1 MDKTKTIIAQT
12 VVLIFI
18 CNACLSEMP
27 PAGAELSVPA
37 SDRAVS
43 TLSIAADGI
52 QPESPPPAAE
62 PTADIAVSAPKGAT
76 DKAEIEANASAFA
89 TEDDVLTPNSRKA
102 ASPSESRGV
111 RALARPNDGLF
122 AAQRYLEQIHATEA
136 WDVVHENR
144 AITIAVIDTGVD
156 LNHPDL
162 KANLVGG
169 VNLLDRSKA
178 PQDDNGHGTKVAGVI
193 AAVGNNGVG
202 TTGLL
207 WSAKVMPIKAL
218 DSTGFGDEDKLVE
231 GIRYAVDHG
240 AKIVVL
246 SVGLYRYSQELRS
259 AAEYAENKGVLLV
272 AATGNDG
279 KELKQKMQIKYPAAN
294 PTVIAVGGIT
304 PNNEIE
310 EESNGGSEIDIV
322 APWQVYTTAVGGG
335 YKFEQGTSMAAPQV
349 AAVAA
354 LILAKNPAMKPY
366 QVRNLLRQTAEDVAA
381 PGWDSRTGYGLL
393 RADRA
398 LTTEPSDDI
407 YESNNSRDR
416 AKPLPLGKMISAALA
431 GGTDPDWF
439 YIDSPY
445 DGTVQLS
452 LTTIDLPASIKLT
465 HFVGN
470 RAEGKTYANVQN
482 KTTSLIM
489 KKGRNHIH
497 IQLTDTKSKSNVQYK
512 LTPIFQISP
521 DPFEDNDKQYQA
533 FALPARSQKIKG
545 TFHRDNDQDWY
556 SITFDKKGTLRVMVD
571 TDTVRIDPL
580 IEIQGK
586 GTKLTII
593 DNARE
598 GEAEESE
605 VISVLPGK
613 YYIRVANSIA
623 QKPNAVNGEY
633 SLTIDYLTQ
642 YTDPNEPNNR
652 AYEATTMSFGTEYT
666 GVLND
671 ADDRDWFKFTLAQ
684 SSYVRLNLSN
694 IPYDRQMTLALY
706 DKAQKPI
713 ATSKNDKTRT
723 DLQSAKVLKAG
734 TYYVKLTADRP
745 FERQLYEFSVAAS
758 PLAGGYTDIHGHWA
772 EKAITELSDR
782 KIVNGYGDHTFDPES
797 GITRAEAVAMIVKAF
812 NLAKVKNLNYDDLN
826 KQHWAYD
833 AIMRASSAGIVQG
846 DGDGGFA
853 PSRLV
858 TRVEM
863 AVMLGNALHLKGDND
878 GGAPFR
884 DVSAGH
890 WAAPMLREMKAKGQI
905 QGYEGDLFK
914 PDKTASRAEFAYILL
929 KVLIK

>member
-18 CNACLSEMP
+18 CNACLSDMP
-27 PAGAELSVPA
+27 PAGAEPSA
-37 SDRAVS
+37 AATDRAVP
-43 TLSIAADGI
+43 TLST
-52 QPESPPPAAE
+52 AAE
-62 PTADIAVSAPKGAT
+62 ETQLPSPSPSADSTADIAASTSNVPT
-76 DKAEIEANASAFA
+76 DKAEANASAY
-89 TEDDVLTPNSRKA
+89 EEDVLTPDSRKT
-102 ASPSESRGV
+102 ASPAESRNV

-136 WDVVHENR
+136 WDVVKENR
-144 AITIAVIDTGVD
+144 SITIAIVDTGVD

-193 AAVGNNGVG
+193 AAVGNNGIG

-279 KELKQKMQIKYPAAN
+279 KDLKQKMQIKYPAAN
-294 PTVIAVGGIT
+294 PTVLAVGGLT
-304 PNNEIE
+304 ANNEIE

-366 QVRNLLRQTAEDVAA
+366 QVRNLLRQTAEDVST

-398 LTTEPSDDI
+398 LTVAPSDDI
-407 YESNNSRDR
+407 YEKNNSRDR

-431 GGTDPDWF
+431 GGADPDWF

-452 LTTIDLPASIKLT
+452 ITTVDLPASIKLT
-465 HFVGN
+465 HYAGN

-482 KTTSLIM
+482 KTTSIIM
-489 KKGRNHIH
+489 KKGKNYIH
-497 IQLTDTKSKSNVQYK
+497 IQLADSKSKANIKYK
-512 LTPIFQISP
+512 LTPIFQIAP

-533 FALPARSQKIKG
+533 FQLPARSQKIKG

-598 GEAEESE
+598 GEAEESD
-605 VISVLPGK
+605 VIPVLPGK
-613 YYIRVANSIA
+613 YYIRVANAIA
-623 QKPNAVNGEY
+623 QKPSAVNGEY

-642 YTDPNEPNNR
+642 YTDPNEPNDR
-652 AYEATTMSFGTEYT
+652 AYEAVTMSFGTEYA

-684 SSYVRLNLSN
+684 PSYVRFNLSN

-713 ATSKNDKTRT
+713 ATHKNVKTNT
-723 DLQSAKVLKAG
+723 ELQTAKVLKAG
-734 TYYVKLTADRP
+734 TYYVKMTADRP
-745 FERQLYEFSVAAS
+745 FERQLYGFTVTAS
-758 PLAGGYTDIHGHWA
+758 PLAGGYTDINGHWA
-772 EKAITELSDR
+772 EKAITELSNR
-782 KIVNGYGDHTFDPES
+782 KIVTGYGDHTFEPDG

-812 NLAKVKNLNYDDLN
+812 NLPKGKNISYDDLN

-833 AIMRASSAGIVQG
+833 AIMRASSEGIVQG

-863 AVMLGNALHLKGDND
+863 AVMIGNALHLKGDAN

-884 DVSAGH
+884 DVAANH
-890 WAAPMLREMKAKGQI
+890 WAAPMLREMKAKDKI
-905 QGYEGDLFK
+905 KGYEGDVFK

-929 KVLIK
+929 LVLNK